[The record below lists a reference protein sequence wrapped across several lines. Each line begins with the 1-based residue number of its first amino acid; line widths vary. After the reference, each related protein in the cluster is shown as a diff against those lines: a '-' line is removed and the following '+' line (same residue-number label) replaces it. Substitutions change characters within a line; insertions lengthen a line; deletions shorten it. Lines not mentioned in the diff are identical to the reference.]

1 MEMKPHHSLLRPG
14 LERVLS
20 SPTPEKVDGEAP
32 YKGVLTEG
40 HAVKVQVAEK
50 GRDGMA

>member
-1 MEMKPHHSLLRPG
+1 MKPHYSLLSPG

-32 YKGVLTEG
+32 YKGVLPEG
-40 HAVKVQVAEK
+40 HAVKVRVAEK
-50 GRDGMA
+50 GRGGVA